1 MDQPGDGTMISG
13 LDHVIVGVRDL
24 GAARDAYTR
33 LGFTLTPRGSHIGW
47 GTANYCI
54 MFPDDYV
61 ELLGIVDAN
70 KFSNNLDAFL
80 ETREGLLGIAF
91 GTGDAEAVA
100 AELAARGIAVDGPK
114 DLARN
119 LELPEGTVQ
128 PSFKLVFPAADAL
141 PGLAAPAPAF
151 VCQHLTPELIRRPE
165 WLAHANG
172 ARAIAAITVAAAD
185 PVSLAPSY
193 EALFG
198 ADAVGLA
205 DGVLIVRV
213 GAARLQF
220 AAPEGLARLHPAMA
234 ESGSLPEAPRLAAMV
249 VAVDDPAA
257 AADRLAAAGIDAR
270 PGAGSAITVEPPDAG
285 GLWLDFA
292 PADA

>member
-1 MDQPGDGTMISG
+1 MIDG

-24 GAARDAYTR
+24 DGARDAYAR

-61 ELLGIVDAN
+61 ELLGIADAT

-91 GTGDAEAVA
+91 ATSDAEAA
-100 AELAARGIAVDGPK
+100 ARDLAERGIAAEGPS

-128 PSFKLVFPAADAL
+128 PEFKLLFPAAEAL

-151 VCQHLTPELIRRPE
+151 LCQHLTPALMRRPE
-165 WLAHANG
+165 WLDHANG
-172 ARAIAAITVAAAD
+172 AKAIAGLTVLAEDPAA
-185 PVSLAPSY
+185 LAPAY
-193 EALFG
+193 AALFG
-198 ADAVGLA
+198 QEAANLVDDIL
-205 DGVLIVRV
+205 DVRV
-213 GAARLQF
+213 GDASIRFVQ
-220 AAPEGLARLHPAMA
+220 PGHVGRLHPAMT
-234 ESGSLPEAPRLAAMV
+234 GSLSAALPAAPAIVALSVAVTDTTV
-249 VAVDDPAA
+249 VAELLDEAGVETARVGSTISVGPA
-257 AADRLAAAGIDAR
+257 
-270 PGAGSAITVEPPDAG
+270 DAG
-285 GLWLDFA
+285 GLRLEFVWG
-292 PADA
+292 

>member
-1 MDQPGDGTMISG
+1 MISG

-24 GAARDAYTR
+24 EAARGAYAR

-54 MFPDDYV
+54 MFPGDYV
-61 ELLGIVDAN
+61 ELLGIVDAA

-80 ETREGLLGIAF
+80 ETDEGLLGIAF
-91 GTGDAEAVA
+91 GTGDAEAAA
-100 AELAARGIAVDGPK
+100 AEFTARGLAVDGPK

-119 LELPEGTVQ
+119 LELPDGTVQ
-128 PSFKLVFPAADAL
+128 PAFKLVFPAADAL

-151 VCQHLTPELIRRPE
+151 VCQHLTPDLIRRPE

-185 PVSLAPSY
+185 PPSLAPAY
-193 EALFG
+193 DALFG
-198 ADAVGLA
+198 AAAVSLTE
-205 DGVLIVRV
+205 GVLIVRV

-220 AAPEGLARLHPAMA
+220 AAPDGLARLHPAMA
-234 ESGSLPEAPRLAAMV
+234 EAGSPPEAPRLAAMV
-249 VAVDDPAA
+249 VAVDDPAV
-257 AADRLAAAGIDAR
+257 AADHLAAAGVATM
-270 PGAGSAITVEPPDAG
+270 PGAGSAISVAPDAAG

-292 PADA
+292 PSGT

>member
-1 MDQPGDGTMISG
+1 MISG
-13 LDHVIVGVRDL
+13 LDHIIAGVRDL

-33 LGFTLTPRGSHIGW
+33 LGFTVTPRGSHIGW

-61 ELLGIVDAN
+61 ELLGIVDAT
-70 KFSNNLDAFL
+70 KFCNNLDSFL

-91 GTGDAEAVA
+91 GTGDAEAA
-100 AELAARGIAVDGPK
+100 AAGFAARGLAVDGPR

-119 LELPEGTVQ
+119 LELPDGTVQ
-128 PSFKLVFPAADAL
+128 PSFKLVFPAAEAM

-151 VCQHLTPELIRRPE
+151 VCQHLTPDLIRRPE

-172 ARAIAAITVAAAD
+172 AHAIAAITVAAAD
-185 PVSLAPSY
+185 PSSLAPAY

-198 ADAVGLA
+198 AAAVSLA
-205 DGVLIVRV
+205 EDVLTVRV

-220 AAPEGLARLHPAMA
+220 AAPDGLARLHPSMA
-234 ESGSLPEAPRLAAMV
+234 EFGAPPQAPSLAALV
-249 VAVDDPAA
+249 VGVDDTANVA
-257 AADRLAAAGIDAR
+257 ELLAAAGIAAR
-270 PGAGSAITVEPPDAG
+270 PGALGAVSVEPVDAG
-285 GLWLDFA
+285 GVWLEFA
-292 PADA
+292 PLES

>member
-1 MDQPGDGTMISG
+1 MIDG

-24 GAARDAYTR
+24 GAARDAYGR

-47 GTANYCI
+47 GTGNYCI

-61 ELLGIVDAN
+61 ELLGIIDAT
-70 KFSNNLDAFL
+70 KFCNNLDTFL
-80 ETREGLLGIAF
+80 ETSEGLLGIAF
-91 GTGDAEAVA
+91 GTGDAEAAA
-100 AELAARGIAVDGPK
+100 AEFAARDIAVDGPK

-119 LELPEGTVQ
+119 LELPDGTVR
-128 PSFKLVFPAADAL
+128 PSFKLVFPAADAM

-185 PVSLAPSY
+185 PASLAPSY

-198 ADAVGLA
+198 AAAVSLT
-205 DGVLIVRV
+205 DGVLTVRA
-213 GAARLQF
+213 GATRLQF
-220 AAPEGLARLHPAMA
+220 AAPAGLARLHPAMA
-234 ESGSLPEAPRLAAMV
+234 DSGALPEVPSLAAMA
-249 VAVDDPAA
+249 VAVDDPAIA
-257 AADRLAAAGIDAR
+257 AGLLAAAGIATGS
-270 PGAGSAITVEPPDAG
+270 GAGGAISVEPADAGGVWLEFTPPDA
-285 GLWLDFA
+285 
-292 PADA
+292 